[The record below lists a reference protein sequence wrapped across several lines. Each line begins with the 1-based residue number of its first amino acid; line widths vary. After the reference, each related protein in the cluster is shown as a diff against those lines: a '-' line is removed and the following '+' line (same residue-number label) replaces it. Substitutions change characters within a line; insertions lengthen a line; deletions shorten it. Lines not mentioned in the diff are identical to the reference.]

1 MADDKKKPEEGKA
14 PEAAP
19 ATTTTT
25 TAPAGSLLDKIVDEG
40 RMARDDSQKAYA
52 RDLIG
57 EFVFQ
62 VLEQGTTVSKDTVA
76 MIESRIAQIDE
87 LLSAQL
93 NEILHT
99 PELQK
104 LESTWRGLRYLV
116 FNTE

>member
-1 MADDKKKPEEGKA
+1 MADNDKKKPEDGKA

-19 ATTTTT
+19 APA
-25 TAPAGSLLDKIVDEG
+25 APAAAPATDAAAPSLLDRIVDEG

-57 EFVFQ
+57 EFVSQ
-62 VLEQGTTVSKDTVA
+62 VIDQGTTVSTDTVA
-76 MIESRIAQIDE
+76 MIESRIAQIDD

-93 NEILHT
+93 NEILHA

-104 LESTWRGLRYLV
+104 LE
-116 FNTE
+116 